1 MAIKK
6 KFVVTYRHG
15 NGWGCGPYVMKR
27 GGKPVYFRTKREGQ
41 RWIEEAKA
49 NGELKSAV
57 KSTVWEVR
65 KMK

>member
-15 NGWGCGPYVMKR
+15 GYWSRHHTVKR
-27 GGKPVYFRTKREGQ
+27 GGKPIYFRTKREGQ
-41 RWIEEAKA
+41 RWIEEAKKS
-49 NGELKSAV
+49 GELKSAV
-57 KSTVWEVR
+57 KGTVWEVR